1 MTNQNNNC
9 TNCQIVRDYVDH
21 IEDEQIRLM
30 CFLWSKGFSDDTVKR
45 RMKLTWPRLRE
56 LKSRISK
63 ELLAAGIKLRS

>member
-30 CFLWSKGFSDDTVKR
+30 CFLWSKGYSDDTVKR
-45 RMKLTWPRLRE
+45 RMKLSWPRLRE

-63 ELLAAGIKLRS
+63 DLIAAGVKLRS

>member
-1 MTNQNNNC
+1 MTKQNNNC

-30 CFLWSKGFSDDTVKR
+30 CFLWSRGFSDDTVKR

-63 ELLAAGIKLRS
+63 DLLAAGIKLRS

>member
-1 MTNQNNNC
+1 MTKQNNNC

-30 CFLWSKGFSDDTVKR
+30 CFLWSKGYSDDTVKR
-45 RMKLTWPRLRE
+45 RMKLSWPRLRE

-63 ELLAAGIKLRS
+63 DLIAAGVKLRS

>member
-30 CFLWSKGFSDDTVKR
+30 CFLWSRGFSDDTVKR

-63 ELLAAGIKLRS
+63 DLLAAGIKLRS

>member
-30 CFLWSKGFSDDTVKR
+30 CFLWSRGFSDDTVKR

>member
-30 CFLWSKGFSDDTVKR
+30 CFLWSRGYSDEDVKR
-45 RMKLTWPRLRE
+45 KLKLTWPRLRE

-63 ELLAAGIKLRS
+63 DLIAAGVKLRS